1 MGDIPT
7 EQPQQELP
15 PLAGSVFLVG
25 MMGAGKTSVGR
36 VLARRLNKTFHD
48 SDHVIEERTGVKIPV
63 IFEIEG
69 EPGFRSRES
78 AIIDEFTALP
88 DIVLATG
95 GGAIL
100 GESNR
105 TRLRARG
112 LVVYLRANVRD
123 LLNRTRHD
131 RNRPLLQTADPRA
144 RLTEL
149 YELRDPLYRETAH
162 LTIDTGSQSLTSLVQ
177 RLHQQLLDLQASSA
191 SEKV

>member
-1 MGDIPT
+1 
-7 EQPQQELP
+7 
-15 PLAGSVFLVG
+15 

-69 EPGFRSRES
+69 EPGFRARES
-78 AIIDEFTALP
+78 AVIDEFTSLP

-105 TRLRARG
+105 DRLKSRG

-162 LTIDTGSQSLTSLVQ
+162 LTIDTGSQSLASLVQ
-177 RLHQQLLDLQASSA
+177 RLHQQLLELQASRA
-191 SEKV
+191 SERV